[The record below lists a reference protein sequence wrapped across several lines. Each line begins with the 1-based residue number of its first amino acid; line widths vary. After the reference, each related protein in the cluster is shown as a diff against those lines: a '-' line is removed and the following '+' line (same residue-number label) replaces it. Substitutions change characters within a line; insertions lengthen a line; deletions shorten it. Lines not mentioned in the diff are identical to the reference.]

1 MTLPSGN
8 LKNMFDSKDNLI
20 AGSYYQNN
28 YTQEENQKFTAQFD
42 AITRA
47 MVECLDQGL
56 SADSEQMQSQVKKHY
71 EFCLQ
76 FWKPNRE
83 SYKSLALSYIL
94 PSPYR
99 DSYEGYREGLGQYI
113 YEAVVS
119 FADRE
124 LN

>member
-1 MTLPSGN
+1 
-8 LKNMFDSKDNLI
+8 MFDSKDNLI

-28 YTQEENQKFTAQFD
+28 HTNEENQQFAKQFD
-42 AITRA
+42 AITQE
-47 MVECLDQGL
+47 MVSCLNSGL
-56 SADSEQMQSQVKKHY
+56 SPEDPKMQQQVKAHY
-71 EFCLQ
+71 EFCLL

-94 PSPYR
+94 PGPYR

-124 LN
+124 LS

>member
-1 MTLPSGN
+1 V
-8 LKNMFDSKDNLI
+8 FDSKDNLI

-28 YTQEENQKFTAQFD
+28 NTNEENQQFAQQFD
-42 AITRA
+42 AITQE
-47 MVECLDQGL
+47 MVSCLNSGL
-56 SADSEQMQSQVKKHY
+56 LPEDPKMQQQVKAHY
-71 EFCLQ
+71 EFCLK

-94 PSPYR
+94 PGPYR

-124 LN
+124 LS

>member
-1 MTLPSGN
+1 MVACLEEDLS
-8 LKNMFDSKDNLI
+8 FDS
-20 AGSYYQNN
+20 
-28 YTQEENQKFTAQFD
+28 
-42 AITRA
+42 
-47 MVECLDQGL
+47 V
-56 SADSEQMQSQVKKHY
+56 QMQLAVKKHY

-76 FWKPNRE
+76 FWEPNRE

-113 YEAVVS
+113 YNAVVE

-124 LN
+124 LS

>member
-1 MTLPSGN
+1 
-8 LKNMFDSKDNLI
+8 MFDSKDNLI

-28 YTQEENQKFTAQFD
+28 NTNEENQQFAQQFD
-42 AITRA
+42 AITQE
-47 MVECLDQGL
+47 MVSCLNSGL
-56 SADSEQMQSQVKKHY
+56 LPEDPKMQQQVKAHY
-71 EFCLQ
+71 EFCLK

-94 PSPYR
+94 PGPYR

-124 LN
+124 LS

>member
-1 MTLPSGN
+1 
-8 LKNMFDSKDNLI
+8 MFDDKNNLI

-28 YTQEENQKFTAQFD
+28 YTQEENQKFASQFD
-42 AITRA
+42 AITQE
-47 MVECLDQGL
+47 MVSYLDQGL
-56 SADSEQMQSQVKKHY
+56 AAEAAEMQQAVRKHY

-83 SYKSLALSYIL
+83 SYKSLALSFIL

-99 DSYEGYREGLGQYI
+99 DTYEGYREGLGQYI
-113 YEAVVS
+113 YNGMVE

-124 LN
+124 LS

>member
-1 MTLPSGN
+1 ML
-8 LKNMFDSKDNLI
+8 
-20 AGSYYQNN
+20 
-28 YTQEENQKFTAQFD
+28 
-42 AITRA
+42 
-47 MVECLDQGL
+47 VCLDKGL
-56 SADSEQMQSQVKKHY
+56 TPEDEAMQQQVRKHF

-76 FWKPNRE
+76 FWTPNRE

-124 LN
+124 LS

>member
-1 MTLPSGN
+1 
-8 LKNMFDSKDNLI
+8 MFDSKDNLI
-20 AGSYYQNN
+20 AGSFYQNN
-28 YTQEENQKFTAQFD
+28 YTNEENQQFAQQFD
-42 AITRA
+42 AITQE
-47 MVECLDQGL
+47 MVSCLNSGL
-56 SADSEQMQSQVKKHY
+56 LPEDPKMQQQVKAHY
-71 EFCLQ
+71 EFCLK

-94 PSPYR
+94 PGPYR

-124 LN
+124 LS

>member
-8 LKNMFDSKDNLI
+8 LENMFDSKDNLI

-28 YTQEENQKFTAQFD
+28 YSQEENQEFAAQFD

-56 SADSEQMQSQVKKHY
+56 SADSEQMQQQVRKHY

-99 DSYEGYREGLGQYI
+99 DAYENYREGLGQYI

-124 LN
+124 IS

>member
-1 MTLPSGN
+1 
-8 LKNMFDSKDNLI
+8 MFDSKDNLI

-28 YTQEENQKFTAQFD
+28 YTNEENQQFALQFD
-42 AITRA
+42 AITQE
-47 MVECLDQGL
+47 MVSCLNSGL
-56 SADSEQMQSQVKKHY
+56 SPEDPRMQQQVKAHY

-94 PSPYR
+94 PGPYR

-124 LN
+124 LS

>member
-1 MTLPSGN
+1 
-8 LKNMFDSKDNLI
+8 MFDSKDNLI

-28 YTQEENQKFTAQFD
+28 FSHEENQQFASQFD
-42 AITRA
+42 AITKQ
-47 MVECLDQGL
+47 MVSCLDQQL
-56 SADSEQMQSQVKKHY
+56 PAHSEPMQRAVRSHY
-71 EFCLQ
+71 EFCLK
-76 FWKPNRE
+76 FWKPDRE

-113 YEAVVS
+113 YNAVVE

-124 LN
+124 LS

>member
-1 MTLPSGN
+1 V
-8 LKNMFDSKDNLI
+8 FDSKDNLI

-28 YTQEENQKFTAQFD
+28 YTNEENQQFAQQFD
-42 AITRA
+42 AITQE
-47 MVECLDQGL
+47 MVSCLNSGL
-56 SADSEQMQSQVKKHY
+56 LPEDPKMQQQVKAHY
-71 EFCLQ
+71 EFCLK

-94 PSPYR
+94 PGPYR

-124 LN
+124 LS

>member
-1 MTLPSGN
+1 V
-8 LKNMFDSKDNLI
+8 FDSKDNLI

-28 YTQEENQKFTAQFD
+28 YTNEENQQFAQQFD
-42 AITRA
+42 AITQE
-47 MVECLDQGL
+47 MVSCLNSGL
-56 SADSEQMQSQVKKHY
+56 LPEDPKMQQQVKAHY
-71 EFCLQ
+71 EFCLK

-94 PSPYR
+94 PGPYR
-99 DSYEGYREGLGQYI
+99 DSYEAYREGLGQYI

-124 LN
+124 LS

>member
-8 LKNMFDSKDNLI
+8 LPFVFDPRDNQI

-28 YTQEENQKFTAQFD
+28 YSQEENQKFTAQFE
-42 AITRA
+42 AITLA
-47 MVECLDQGL
+47 LVDCLDKGL
-56 SADSEQMQSQVKKHY
+56 TPEDEAMQQQVRKHF

-76 FWKPNRE
+76 FWTPNRE

-124 LN
+124 LS

>member
-56 SADSEQMQSQVKKHY
+56 SADSEQMQSQVMKHY
-71 EFCLQ
+71 DFCLQ

-83 SYKSLALSYIL
+83 SYKALALSYIL

-113 YEAVVS
+113 YEAVVT

-124 LN
+124 LS

>member
-56 SADSEQMQSQVKKHY
+56 SADSEQMQLQVKKHY

-113 YEAVVS
+113 YEAVAS

-124 LN
+124 LS

>member
-1 MTLPSGN
+1 MV
-8 LKNMFDSKDNLI
+8 FDSKDNLI
-20 AGSYYQNN
+20 SGSYYQNN
-28 YTQEENQKFTAQFD
+28 YSQEENQKFASQFD
-42 AITRA
+42 AITQQ
-47 MVECLDQGL
+47 MVSCLDQQL
-56 SADSEQMQSQVKKHY
+56 PANSEQMQQAVKAHY

-99 DSYEGYREGLGQYI
+99 DTYEGYREGLGQYI
-113 YEAVVS
+113 YNAVVE

-124 LN
+124 LS